1 MPDTRDYAF
10 DDAAH
15 DFVASLP
22 PSMPA
27 PEPLALRSLPVREAS
42 DSSRV
47 DVPKVAAS
55 TPLQTTAE
63 GDVWFSMVQGLL
75 AQEAITA
82 LVRELALQSQ
92 LVARDTD
99 QWVLRIERESLN
111 HAASRER
118 LQTALTA
125 AGHGQVRLQIELG
138 AVQDCPAKRM
148 AVAAAAKMEAAQA
161 LIENDPL
168 VQTMMRD
175 FGAKIVPG
183 SLQVI

>member
-1 MPDTRDYAF
+1 
-10 DDAAH
+10 
-15 DFVASLP
+15 V
-22 PSMPA
+22 
-27 PEPLALRSLPVREAS
+27 
-42 DSSRV
+42 
-47 DVPKVAAS
+47 
-55 TPLQTTAE
+55 
-63 GDVWFSMVQGLL
+63 VQGLL

-92 LVARDTD
+92 LVARDGD

-125 AGHGQVRLQIELG
+125 AGHGQIRLQIELG

-148 AVAAAAKMEAAQA
+148 AVAAAAKMVAAQA

-175 FGAKIVPG
+175 FGARIVPG